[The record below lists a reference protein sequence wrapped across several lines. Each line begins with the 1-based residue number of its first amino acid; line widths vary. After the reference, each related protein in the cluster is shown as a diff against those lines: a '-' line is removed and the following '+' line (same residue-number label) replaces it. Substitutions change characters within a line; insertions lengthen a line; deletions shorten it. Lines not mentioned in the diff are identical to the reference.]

1 MMASLLD
8 TVNKSQN
15 EIKKTMCKS
24 AALQISMS
32 ETDTHTFFKAEM
44 NLLSTIPTYKDL

>member
-1 MMASLLD
+1 MASLLD

-15 EIKKTMCKS
+15 ERKKTMCK
-24 AALQISMS
+24 S